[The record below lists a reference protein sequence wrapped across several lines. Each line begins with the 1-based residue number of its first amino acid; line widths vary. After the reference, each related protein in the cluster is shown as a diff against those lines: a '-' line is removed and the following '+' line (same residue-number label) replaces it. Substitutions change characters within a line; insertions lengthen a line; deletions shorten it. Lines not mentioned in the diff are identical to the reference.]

1 MSKPVA
7 YVRVPM
13 PVTEFVIA
21 RLAAGYGE
29 PPYGGEGVLE
39 WCNMMFGGDREHQ
52 RRYLVALTYPQ
63 S

>member
-1 MSKPVA
+1 
-7 YVRVPM
+7 M